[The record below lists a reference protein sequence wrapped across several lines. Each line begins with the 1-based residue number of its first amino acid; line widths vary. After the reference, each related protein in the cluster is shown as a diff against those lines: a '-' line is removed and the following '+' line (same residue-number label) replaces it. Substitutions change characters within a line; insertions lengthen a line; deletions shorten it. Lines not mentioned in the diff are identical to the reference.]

1 MLTEILCTTKKIKS
15 NVNAIYVKRHHN
27 DRYNNP
33 AIEQTPK
40 IESMPYYFMAIDNA
54 KKVAEG
60 HPEIQGH
67 FDLIEAKF
75 VTLYLIKN
83 SVGIQRKKS
92 AGKMNT
98 SRNSTRDV
106 ARWIRRI

>member
-1 MLTEILCTTKKIKS
+1 MKNSIVSQMLECLQRFCVQQKKIKS

-54 KKVAEG
+54 KKG
-60 HPEIQGH
+60 
-67 FDLIEAKF
+67 
-75 VTLYLIKN
+75 
-83 SVGIQRKKS
+83 S
-92 AGKMNT
+92 
-98 SRNSTRDV
+98 
-106 ARWIRRI
+106 